1 MEINPLVR
9 MLLIEYLAEA
19 QGKEKKT
26 GGAQDG
32 EFAVLLALTLA
43 GGGSKLPPISPGGIG
58 NYKTTAGRSPAGSQN
73 RKVPGVAASRGY
85 VESVGARGGVA
96 ATGLEGLIERVA
108 GKYGVDPALVKSVIK
123 AESNFDP
130 GATSPA
136 GAMGL
141 MQLMPG
147 TAVSLGVQ
155 NAYDPVQNLEGGV
168 RYLKQM
174 LNRYGGDTS
183 LALAAYNAGPGSVDQ
198 AGGIPN
204 YRETRDYIRK
214 VLDGRIDFT
223 V

>member
-9 MLLIEYLAEA
+9 MLLMEYLAEA

-43 GGGSKLPPISPGGIG
+43 DGGMKLPPISPGRIG
-58 NYKTTAGRSPAGSQN
+58 NYKTTAARSPAGAQN
-73 RKVPGVAASRGY
+73 RKISGMTASRGY
-85 VESVGARGGVA
+85 VSSVVARDGAA
-96 ATGLEGLIERVA
+96 ATGLEGLIEKVA
-108 GKYGVDPALVKSVIK
+108 GRYGVDPALVKSVIK
-123 AESNFDP
+123 AESDFNP

-147 TAVSLGVQ
+147 TAASLGVR

-174 LNRYGGDTS
+174 LDRYGGDTG
-183 LALAAYNAGPGSVDQ
+183 LALAAYNAGPGAVDQ

-204 YRETRDYIRK
+204 YRETRDYVRK
-214 VLDGRIDFT
+214 VLDSRIDFT

>member
-9 MLLIEYLAEA
+9 MLLMEYLAEA

-32 EFAVLLALTLA
+32 EFAILLALTLA
-43 GGGSKLPPISPGGIG
+43 DGGSKLPPISLGGIG
-58 NYKTTAGRSPAGSQN
+58 NYKTTAARSPVVAQN
-73 RKVPGVAASRGY
+73 RKVSGVTVSSGSAA
-85 VESVGARGGVA
+85 SVGARSGVA
-96 ATGLEGLIERVA
+96 ATGLEGLIEKVA
-108 GKYGVDPALVKSVIK
+108 GRYGVDPALVKSVIK
-123 AESNFDP
+123 AESDFNP
-130 GATSPA
+130 VAMSPA

-147 TAVSLGVQ
+147 TAASLGVR

-174 LNRYGGDTS
+174 LDRYGGDTS
-183 LALAAYNAGPGSVDQ
+183 LALAAYNAGPGAVDQ

-204 YRETRDYIRK
+204 YRETRDYVRK
-214 VLDGRIDFT
+214 VLDSRIDFT

>member
-9 MLLIEYLAEA
+9 MLLMEYLAEA
-19 QGKEKKT
+19 QGKEQKT

-32 EFAVLLALTLA
+32 GFAVLLALTLA
-43 GGGSKLPPISPGGIG
+43 GGGTQLPPISPGMTG
-58 NYKTTAGRSPAGSQN
+58 NYKKTAARSLAGVQN
-73 RKVPGVAASRGY
+73 RSVSGVAAFRGQ
-85 VESVGARGGVA
+85 VASGGARGSVA
-96 ATGLEGLIERVA
+96 AGGLQGLIESVA
-108 GKYGVDPALVKSVIK
+108 GRYGVDPALVKSVIK

-147 TAVSLGVQ
+147 TAASLGVQ
-155 NAYDPVQNLEGGV
+155 NAYDPVQNLDGGV

-174 LNRYGGDTS
+174 LDRYGGDPS
-183 LALAAYNAGPGSVDQ
+183 LALAAYNAGPGAVDQ

-214 VLDGRIDFT
+214 VLENRVDFT

>member
-9 MLLIEYLAEA
+9 MLLLEYLAEA

-32 EFAVLLALTLA
+32 EFALLLALALA
-43 GGGSKLPPISPGGIG
+43 GGGSALPPISPGGIG
-58 NYKTTAGRSPAGSQN
+58 NYKTTAARSPAGAQS
-73 RKVPGVAASRGY
+73 RKVSGAAESRGQAA
-85 VESVGARGGVA
+85 GAGA
-96 ATGLEGLIERVA
+96 AAGLEGLIERVA
-108 GKYGVDPALVKSVIK
+108 GRYGVDPALVKSVIK
-123 AESNFDP
+123 AESNFDSS
-130 GATSPA
+130 ATSPA

-147 TAVSLGVQ
+147 TAASLGVR

-174 LNRYGGDTS
+174 LDRYGGNTS

-204 YRETRDYIRK
+204 YRETRDYVRK
-214 VLDGRIDFT
+214 VLENRINFT

>member
-9 MLLIEYLAEA
+9 MLLMEYLAEA
-19 QGKEKKT
+19 QGKENKT

-32 EFAVLLALTLA
+32 GFAVLLALTLA
-43 GGGSKLPPISPGGIG
+43 GGGAKLPPVSPGIIG
-58 NYKTTAGRSPAGSQN
+58 NYKTTAAQSMTGAQN
-73 RKVPGVAASRGY
+73 RRVSGVAAFHGQ
-85 VESVGARGGVA
+85 VESGGARSGVA
-96 ATGLEGLIERVA
+96 VAGLQGLIESVA
-108 GKYGVDPALVKSVIK
+108 GRYGVDPALVKSVIK

-130 GATSPA
+130 GATSAA

-147 TAVSLGVQ
+147 TAASLGVQ

-174 LNRYGGDTS
+174 LDRYSGDPS
-183 LALAAYNAGPGSVDQ
+183 LALAAYNAGPGAVDQ

-214 VLDGRIDFT
+214 VLENRIDFT

>member
-9 MLLIEYLAEA
+9 MLIMEYLAEA

-32 EFAVLLALTLA
+32 EFALLLALTLA
-43 GGGSKLPPISPGGIG
+43 DGGMKLPAISPGGIG
-58 NYKTTAGRSPAGSQN
+58 NYKTTAARSPSSAQN
-73 RKVPGVAASRGY
+73 RKVSGVAASRGHMAN
-85 VESVGARGGVA
+85 SVA
-96 ATGLEGLIERVA
+96 AATDLAGLIEKVA
-108 GKYGVDPALVKSVIK
+108 GRYGVDPALVKSVIK
-123 AESNFDP
+123 AESDFNP
-130 GATSPA
+130 VATSPA

-147 TAVSLGVQ
+147 TAASLGVR

-174 LNRYGGDTS
+174 LDRYGGDTS
-183 LALAAYNAGPGSVDQ
+183 LALAAYNAGPGAVDQ

-204 YRETRDYIRK
+204 YRETRDYIRR
-214 VLDGRIDFT
+214 VLNSRIDFT